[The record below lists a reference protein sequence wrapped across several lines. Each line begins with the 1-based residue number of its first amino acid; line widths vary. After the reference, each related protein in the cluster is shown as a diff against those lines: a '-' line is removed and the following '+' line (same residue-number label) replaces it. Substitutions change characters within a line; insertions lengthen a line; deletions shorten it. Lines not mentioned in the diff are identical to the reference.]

1 MTRLGRCRSVAL
13 VGVRGAVVDID
24 AHIGGMPGFT
34 LIGLPDASLYEARD
48 RVRSAVLSSREAWP
62 LQKITVS
69 LSPASLP
76 KRGSQFDLGVA
87 VAVLA
92 AAEEVPVGTTESV
105 LFLGELALDGRLR
118 PVRGVLPAVLAAA
131 RAGLTKAIV
140 PEPNLEEARL
150 VPGVHTFGA
159 RSLRQVLAF
168 LRGDDIPA
176 EEPDDLVAPS
186 VGGEY
191 TADSDDLADVAGQH
205 HAKTAIEIAAA
216 GHHHVLLS
224 GPPGAGKTMLARRL
238 PTLLPDL
245 STEDSLE
252 VTAIHSVAG
261 VLPPDRPLIARPPF
275 SDPHHTSST
284 AAVVGGGSRTIKPG
298 AASLAHRG
306 VLFMDEA
313 PEFSPRVLD
322 SLRQPLE
329 NGQIVLARAES
340 TAVFP
345 ARFLLVLA
353 QNPCSCGNHGSVS
366 HECTCSPDSVRRYG
380 QRVSGPVRDRVDVRV
395 RVEAPTIADIDAA
408 VDSAEPGSR
417 VAERVAAARERQER
431 RLRETPWRSNG
442 ELPGWFLRRELRL
455 PPDVTTPAYDE
466 LRRGSVTVR
475 GADRILRLAW
485 TVADLAGHDRPSR
498 ADVMEAVELRL
509 GRAA

>member
-48 RVRSAVLSSREAWP
+48 RVRSAVLSSRETWP

-92 AAEEVPVGTTESV
+92 AAEEVPIGTTESV
-105 LFLGELALDGRLR
+105 LFLGELSLDGRLR

-131 RAGLTKAIV
+131 KAGLSKAIV
-140 PEPNLEEARL
+140 PEPNLEEAQL
-150 VPGVHTFGA
+150 VPGAQIFGA

-168 LRGDDIPA
+168 LRGEDVPD
-176 EEPDDLVAPS
+176 EDPDDLAPIDETPGHA
-186 VGGEY
+186 VDG
-191 TADSDDLADVAGQH
+191 DDLADIAGQDD
-205 HAKTAIEIAAA
+205 AKTAIEIAAA
-216 GHHHVLLS
+216 GHHHLMLS

-238 PTLLPDL
+238 PTLMPDL
-245 STEDSLE
+245 STGDSLE

-261 VLPPDRPLIARPPF
+261 VLPPDRPLIVRPPF
-275 SDPHHTSST
+275 ADPHHTSSP
-284 AAVVGGGSRTIKPG
+284 AAIVGGGSRMIKPG

-329 NGQIVLARAES
+329 NGEIVLARAES
-340 TAVFP
+340 RAVFP

-353 QNPCSCGNHGSVS
+353 QNPCSCGHHGSVR

-408 VDSAEPGSR
+408 IDSAEPGSR
-417 VAERVAAARERQER
+417 VAERVAAARERQEH
-431 RLRETPWRSNG
+431 RLRDTPWRSNG
-442 ELPGWFLRRELRL
+442 ELPGRYLRRELRL
-455 PPDVTTPAYDE
+455 PPEVTAPAYEE

-475 GADRILRLAW
+475 GADRILRVAW
-485 TVADLAGHDRPSR
+485 TVADLAGHDRPTR
-498 ADVMEAVELRL
+498 GDVRDAVELRL
-509 GRAA
+509 GRTA